1 MIVGVAQTSRNQ
13 GLHQLGEVAERLNT
27 AVFKCLP
34 LALTSP
40 RKSHLRVVSGA
51 TVIHLKI
58 HPSRLPG
65 LRRHEEH
72 RHTLNIPVLFIG
84 ESAK

>member
-51 TVIHLKI
+51 TVTHLKSTHLACLDCGATRSTGI
-58 HPSRLPG
+58 L
-65 LRRHEEH
+65 
-72 RHTLNIPVLFIG
+72 
-84 ESAK
+84 